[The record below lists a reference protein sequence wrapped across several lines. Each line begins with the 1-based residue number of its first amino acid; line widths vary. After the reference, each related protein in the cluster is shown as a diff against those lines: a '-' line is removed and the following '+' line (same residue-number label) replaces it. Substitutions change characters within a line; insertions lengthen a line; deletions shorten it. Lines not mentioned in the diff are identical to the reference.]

1 MPNPIHWTQSPP
13 SKPKVLVVDDDIVA
27 IKILFQLLQHECEL
41 YFVTH
46 SHEVLPRAIELTPDL
61 IVLDVI
67 LDEQDGYQLCEQLK
81 IEPLLTDIPI
91 VFITAHFDAN
101 DEARGFNCGAVD
113 FIHKPIN
120 PQVTLARLRTHLQLK
135 RQADLL
141 RKLSMVDGLTGLAN
155 RRHFDQQLLQEWHR
169 CMRQRQPLSLAL
181 IDIDWFKQYNDFYGH
196 LAGDDCITH
205 VARLINAQ
213 CARASDL
220 AARYGGEEF
229 VMLLPE
235 TDNKGATL
243 LTQQFQQALQQL
255 SLAHARSSFDRV
267 TTSIGL
273 CTVVPNDSMQ
283 PAQLLQAADELLYQ
297 AKQAGRN
304 QLVIGSEQRV
314 SLANAPRTEPVGNGC

>member
-27 IKILFQLLQHECEL
+27 IKILFQLLQQECEL
-41 YFVTH
+41 FFVTH

-81 IEPLLTDIPI
+81 REPLLKDIPI

-155 RRHFDQQLLQEWHR
+155 RRHFDQQLQQEWHR
-169 CMRQRQPLSLAL
+169 CMRQHQPLSLAL
-181 IDIDWFKQYNDFYGH
+181 IDIDWFKQYNDHYGH

-213 CARASDL
+213 CSRAADL

-235 TDNKGATL
+235 TDGKGATFL
-243 LTQQFQQALQQL
+243 VQQFQQALQHL
-255 SLAHARSSFDRV
+255 SLTHARSSFERV
-267 TTSIGL
+267 TVSVGL
-273 CTVVPNDSMQ
+273 CTITPNDSMQ

-314 SLANAPRTEPVGNGC
+314 SVANAPRTEQVGNGC